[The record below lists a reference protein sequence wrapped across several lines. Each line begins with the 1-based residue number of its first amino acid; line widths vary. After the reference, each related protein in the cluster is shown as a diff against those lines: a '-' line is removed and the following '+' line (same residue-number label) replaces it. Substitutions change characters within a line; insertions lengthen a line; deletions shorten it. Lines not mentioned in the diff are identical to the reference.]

1 MKQICKI
8 SLESYALLCA
18 STLLFSL
25 IFATLYYF
33 MLISTNTFHIANWI
47 CGIISFAAGGVLLGM
62 LAQKKALL
70 HAFVLVLILL
80 ILCMLLTSSYQMMS
94 IVKTLSKCFSYLL
107 GCMIAYAKKK
117 KA

>member
-8 SLESYALLCA
+8 SLESIALLCA

-25 IFATLYYF
+25 VFAALYYF
-33 MLISTNTFHIANWI
+33 MLISTSTFHTANWI
-47 CGIISFAAGGVLLGM
+47 CGVISFVIGGVFLGI

-70 HAFVLVLILL
+70 HAFVIAVLLFV
-80 ILCMLLTSSYQMMS
+80 LCMLLSNSYALMALIQ
-94 IVKTLSKCFSYLL
+94 IFSKCLAYIL
-107 GCMIAYAKKK
+107 GCMIAYAKFK

>member
-8 SLESYALLCA
+8 SLESVALLCA

-25 IFATLYYF
+25 IFAALYYF
-33 MLISTNTFHIANWI
+33 MLISTSTFHMANWI
-47 CGIISFAAGGVLLGM
+47 CGVIAFVIGGVFLGI

-70 HAFVLVLILL
+70 HAFVIALL
-80 ILCMLLTSSYQMMS
+80 LFILCMLLSHSYEFMS
-94 IVKTLSKCFSYLL
+94 ILQTLSKCLAYIL
-107 GCMIAYAKKK
+107 GCMIAYAKFK

>member
-8 SLESYALLCA
+8 SLESLALLCA

-33 MLISTNTFHIANWI
+33 MLISTDTFHIANWI
-47 CGIISFAAGGVLLGM
+47 CGMISFAAGGVLLGI

-70 HAFVLVLILL
+70 HAFVILL
-80 ILCMLLTSSYQMMS
+80 ILFALCMLLSSNYQLMS
-94 IVKTLSKCFSYLL
+94 IIKTLSKCLCYLL
-107 GCMIAYAKKK
+107 GCMLAYAKTK